1 VFFKH
6 YTLTCDVKAAD
17 LTDISVAEAVTQVA
31 MRHELLDQPDEM
43 IQRRGRGAMFLDWA
57 RQLAAI

>member
-1 VFFKH
+1 
-6 YTLTCDVKAAD
+6 
-17 LTDISVAEAVTQVA
+17 

-57 RQLAAI
+57 RQVGSDLIGTESGGPGKFSLELET